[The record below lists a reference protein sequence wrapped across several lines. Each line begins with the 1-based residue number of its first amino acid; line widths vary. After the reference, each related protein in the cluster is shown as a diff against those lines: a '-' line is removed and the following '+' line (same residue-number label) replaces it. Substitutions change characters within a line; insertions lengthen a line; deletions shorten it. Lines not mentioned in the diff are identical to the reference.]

1 MGHGPEEGGDEEN
14 REQKQPNSD
23 FLQETQWSFQE
34 S

>member
-1 MGHGPEEGGDEEN
+1 MGHGPEEGGDEN